1 MTQLGIVSFGYE
13 CGNPSYPSVY
23 TRVTSVMTWIL
34 NTTQTESQSV
44 SQNLE
49 SLTCNCG
56 KANRVTRIVGGVDT
70 EEHEYPWQVG
80 MLLSTHQLDSVTCYY
95 IIMLERSLLSKQ
107 GAMFH
112 SVEAQSSPIAMCSP
126 RHIVLTIRKLII
138 PSCHQE

>member
-56 KANRVTRIVGGVDT
+56 EANRVTRIVGGVDT
-70 EEHEYPWQVG
+70 EEYEYPWQVG
-80 MLLSTHQLDSVTCYY
+80 MLFT
-95 IIMLERSLLSKQ
+95 LLTKSELFSFNFRKFYL
-107 GAMFH
+107 GPAKN
-112 SVEAQSSPIAMCSP
+112 VEMGS
-126 RHIVLTIRKLII
+126 RH
-138 PSCHQE
+138 